1 LKVYTYDKLE
11 KRKNLL
17 KMNEFADEIYG
28 KNLLKKA
35 FEAVKNAQ

>member
-1 LKVYTYDKLE
+1 LKVYTNDKLE

-17 KMNEFADEIYG
+17 KMNEFADEIYE